1 MPRKELVLTGMILV
15 LFGIL
20 LGGYR
25 WANPEM
31 SAGVHQR
38 PAILTVRIPSVQ
50 RNRTVSEVLAVLK
63 TPIWERLK
71 PDMDRC
77 GFDDWPKKLAFVV
90 MKADRNMEMWGR
102 NRETE
107 PWSHIRDYPM
117 TATCGKLGPKL
128 REGDLQI
135 PEGVYRIPF
144 LNPNSS
150 YHLSLMVN
158 YPNRFDRQKG
168 REDGRT
174 RLGGEIFIHGNAVT
188 IGCIPIGDGPI
199 EEVFTAVGMC
209 GKENATVIITPVDF
223 RKGLPAPD
231 IPHISWESELYDILK
246 QKLEAFPLKENNR
259 IASTH
264 RAH

>member
-1 MPRKELVLTGMILV
+1 MSRKERLLTGIILV
-15 LFGIL
+15 LFGLL

-25 WANPEM
+25 WVKPDVRTGKEQ
-31 SAGVHQR
+31 SE
-38 PAILTVRIPSVQ
+38 AILTVRTPPVQ
-50 RNRTVSEVLAVLK
+50 RNRTVNGVLSVLHESM
-63 TPIWERLK
+63 WERLK

-90 MKADRNMEMWGR
+90 VKADRNMEMWGR
-102 NRETE
+102 TRNTD
-107 PWSHIRDYPM
+107 PWQHIRDYPM
-117 TATCGKLGPKL
+117 TAYCGKLGPKL

-144 LNPNSS
+144 LSPNSS

-231 IPHISWESELYDILK
+231 IPHISWEAELYDILK
-246 QKLEAFPLKENNR
+246 QKLEALPLNENER
-259 IASTH
+259 IAPDKP
-264 RAH
+264 

>member
-1 MPRKELVLTGMILV
+1 MLRKEWVLTGMILV
-15 LFGIL
+15 LFGLL

-25 WANPEM
+25 WAKTE
-31 SAGVHQR
+31 VY
-38 PAILTVRIPSVQ
+38 PAFQDRAAKLTVRRQPFQ
-50 RNRTVSEVLAVLK
+50 RNRTVNGVLSVLK
-63 TPIWERLK
+63 APIWERLK

-90 MKADRNMEMWGR
+90 VKADRNMEMWGR
-102 NRETE
+102 NRNEE
-107 PWSHIRDYPM
+107 PWQHIRDYPM
-117 TATCGKLGPKL
+117 TAYCGKLGPKL

-135 PEGVYRIPF
+135 PEGVYRVPF

-168 REDGRT
+168 RADGRT

-188 IGCIPIGDGPI
+188 IGCIPIGNGPI

-209 GKENATVIITPVDF
+209 GKENVTVIITPVDF

-231 IPHISWESELYDILK
+231 IPNIRWESELYDMLK
-246 QKLEAFPLKENNR
+246 QELTQFPSEQDTR
-259 IASTH
+259 IASDTP
-264 RAH
+264 